1 MWVAPLPS
9 SFVDALPSSI
19 YSARKMAESER
30 DRFDRYVCCPGCHSL
45 YSLDECVVRMVGGHL
60 VKEVFIYSISIASTT
75 SASKACGKLV
85 MKKVKSTSK
94 GASLYPKLVYCYKSV
109 IDSLKDM
116 LKRPDFF
123 RKCELWRDR
132 QVHPGVYS
140 DVYDGAVWNF

>member
-45 YSLDECVVRMVGGHL
+45 YSLDECVVRMVGGDL
-60 VKEVFIYSISIASTT
+60 VKEVFIYSISIAST

-85 MKKVKSTSK
+85 MKS
-94 GASLYPKLVYCYKSV
+94 
-109 IDSLKDM
+109 
-116 LKRPDFF
+116 R
-123 RKCELWRDR
+123 
-132 QVHPGVYS
+132 VHPKGPRFIPNLYTATKV
-140 DVYDGAVWNF
+140 